1 MRLYFLFI
9 FSKTLKPEYSAA
21 ATELKPNHI
30 LAAIDVNRPENSV
43 VRKLYNI
50 TGFPTLLYFDKGKL
64 RFPFNG
70 ENNKNGIIK
79 FMENPTETVE
89 KPQPEEP
96 DWASDSNSE
105 IVHLSDSSFEPAL
118 KDEKSA
124 VVMFY
129 APWCGHW

>member
-1 MRLYFLFI
+1 M
-9 FSKTLKPEYSAA
+9 
-21 ATELKPNHI
+21 LKPNHI
-30 LAAIDVNRPENSV
+30 LAAIDVNRPENSI

-70 ENNKNGIIK
+70 ENNKDGIIK
-79 FMENPTETVE
+79 FMETPTEAIVT
-89 KPQPEEP
+89 PQAEES

-129 APWCGHW
+129 APWCGHWYAFIVFNSNLNINK